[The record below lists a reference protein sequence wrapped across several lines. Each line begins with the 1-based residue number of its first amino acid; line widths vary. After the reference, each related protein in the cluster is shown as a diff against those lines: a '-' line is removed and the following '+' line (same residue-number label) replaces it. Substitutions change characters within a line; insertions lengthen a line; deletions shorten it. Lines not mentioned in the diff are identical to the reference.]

1 MTPFIP
7 EEEMA
12 ATTKPALYLVT
23 NEQVNKKRQPRPPS
37 GSSVVIE
44 VERGQLRGSLVN
56 ALTAEDA
63 IALLSGLAM
72 ALVQV
77 VRAQQIL

>member
-1 MTPFIP
+1 
-7 EEEMA
+7 MA
-12 ATTKPALYLVT
+12 ATTKPALYLIK
-23 NEQVNKKRQPRPPS
+23 NENANKKRQPKAPS

-77 VRAQQIL
+77 VHAQQVL

>member
-1 MTPFIP
+1 
-7 EEEMA
+7 MA
-12 ATTKPALYLVT
+12 ATTKPALYLIK
-23 NEQVNKKRQPRPPS
+23 NEAASKKRQTPVPA

-63 IALLSGLAM
+63 VALLSGIAM

-77 VRAQQIL
+77 VRSHQIL

>member
-1 MTPFIP
+1 
-7 EEEMA
+7 MA
-12 ATTKPALYLVT
+12 ATTKPALYLIK
-23 NEQVNKKRQPRPPS
+23 NETANKKRQAPAPA

-63 IALLSGLAM
+63 VALLSGIAM

-77 VRAQQIL
+77 VRSHQIL